1 MNAHTFGHTSDWCE
15 YAEIEYQQL
24 LLSEQG
30 DMICD
35 DDDENDDIGSFE
47 DEDEESSQ
55 LEEACSTSDHDSDTS
70 APTTPTKD
78 PITGASLQPWKQD
91 SVSNTS
97 SNTTMVQP
105 STNTSE
111 QQQSQDPT
119 TAQVWLWQ
127 PNTTKVGTAVND
139 EIENEEQGQ
148 DRAAEWVWLISSSR
162 QQHHQHMTN
171 PPP

>member
-15 YAEIEYQQL
+15 YAEIEYQKL

-55 LEEACSTSDHDSDTS
+55 LEEACSTSDYDSDTS

-139 EIENEEQGQ
+139 EIENEEQGE